1 MTAAPFSK
9 SKITPRR
16 RAAVTSG
23 KRRPWSSR
31 MLFGG
36 GAWVPVAAVRPLAAD
51 HLCYARTSS
60 GDWKIAAIDQASQ

>member
-1 MTAAPFSK
+1 
-9 SKITPRR
+9 
-16 RAAVTSG
+16 
-23 KRRPWSSR
+23 

-51 HLCYARTSS
+51 HLCYARTPS